1 MTLSH
6 ITATLMIA
14 LGLLTPAALA
24 AAESANVTPAP
35 APAPAPRAPVTP
47 IVTAALSPADPI
59 VGVTRVTIA
68 GTATAGATV
77 VGVSIFPDGTR
88 HGFTVKADNAGAY
101 RSGPFVLEQLGTYH
115 DIIRDS
121 VTGTMR
127 TISYSGS
134 GDFRIAVEKPS
145 ATIVTGGQ
153 KRLKVTITSVGGFG
167 GEVTLQRPSASAVPA
182 AHVWWSGTRLRV
194 PPSGSATAILNIRTL
209 ALYTRPGVY
218 QVAVKG
224 ASGSVTHAAAPAI
237 ALTVQPPPPGTITAT
252 LSPDHPVVGVT
263 EVRIAGRATAGREVI
278 DDSTSPD
285 GQTHAF
291 GMDVSGAGNYKDGP
305 FVLQQLGTYHDVLR
319 DSATGAKAEVSYQG
333 VGDFSTSVDRTSATV
348 ARGEEAKFAVTFK
361 SLSGFAG
368 DITPAVPD
376 LSQIAGATASWSSPA
391 LTVRGTP
398 PWSTLWLAVRSGD
411 STAAGLT
418 IKTSSETRPGTYK
431 INVQGTNGSVTHAA
445 PSAIELIV
453 KE

>member
-1 MTLSH
+1 MTPSH
-6 ITATLMIA
+6 KTATLMIA
-14 LGLLTPAALA
+14 FGLLA
-24 AAESANVTPAP
+24 AAAPAAADSANV

-59 VGVTRVTIA
+59 VGVTKVTIA
-68 GTATAGATV
+68 GTATAGARV
-77 VGVSIFPDGTR
+77 VGMSIFPDGTR
-88 HGFTVKADNAGAY
+88 HGFSVKADDAGAY
-101 RSGPFVLEQLGTYH
+101 RFGPFVLWQLGTYRGV
-115 DIIRDS
+115 IRDS

-127 TISYSGS
+127 TISYSGG
-134 GDFRIAVEKPS
+134 GDFRVAVDQPS
-145 ATIVTGGQ
+145 VTMVTGGQ
-153 KRLKVTITSVGGFG
+153 KRIKVTVTSVGGFG
-167 GEVTLQRPSASAVPA
+167 GEVKLQDPSASELPGG
-182 AHVWWSGTRLRV
+182 HMWWSGTRLRV
-194 PPSGSATAILNIRTL
+194 PPSGSATAILHVESL
-209 ALYTRPGVY
+209 AFYTRPGVY
-218 QVAVKG
+218 HVAVQG
-224 ASGSVTHAAAPAI
+224 ANGSVAHAAAPAI

-263 EVRIAGRATAGREVI
+263 EVRIAGRATAGNVVI
-278 DDSTSPD
+278 DASKLPD
-285 GQTHAF
+285 GLTQAF
-291 GMDVSGAGNYKDGP
+291 GMNSSGKGTYSHGP
-305 FVLQQLGTYHDVLR
+305 FVLQELGTYHDVVR
-319 DSATGAKAEVSYQG
+319 DGATGARVEISYQG

-348 ARGEEAKFAVTFK
+348 ARGQEAKFEVTFK

-398 PWSTLWLAVRSGD
+398 PWSKPWLTVRSGD
-411 STAAGLT
+411 STAAGLI